1 MKSKVVS
8 STHIYNSHESWGG
21 DGHFIPK
28 KIFVVVFLQV
38 FQSAKRH
45 LKDVLKMSYEDTQD
59 ISARCLL
66 DA

>member
-8 STHIYNSHESWGG
+8 STHIYNSHESWG

-28 KIFVVVFLQV
+28 KIFVVVSLQV